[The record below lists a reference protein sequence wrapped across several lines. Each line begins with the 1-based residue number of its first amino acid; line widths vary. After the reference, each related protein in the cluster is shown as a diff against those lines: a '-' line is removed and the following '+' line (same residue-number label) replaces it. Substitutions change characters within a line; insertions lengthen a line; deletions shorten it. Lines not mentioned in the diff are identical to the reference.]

1 MPPSDEDRL
10 QPAYQPMASW
20 TCSSPSKFPLA
31 SSLCVCRSPL
41 ELKIAVSN
49 AVGVPS
55 IRPFMEGASIVSGI
69 AVITQETTFV
79 AGSRRHGRMEAEPL
93 PAHVRT
99 GVYDFHAAGDEL
111 ASTALCFWTGS
122 GQPRHSDWERAV
134 SKLLVDGVSRVFPGV
149 RGGAPTRALEPARL

>member
-1 MPPSDEDRL
+1 MKIDFSRRTSQWQAGL
-10 QPAYQPMASW
+10 V
-20 TCSSPSKFPLA
+20 SSPSKFPLA

-99 GVYDFHAAGDEL
+99 GVYDFHAAAAADRFHQFRLGTFD
-111 ASTALCFWTGS
+111 
-122 GQPRHSDWERAV
+122 HSPVLIMLEQQLWRSQRGERRREKKA
-134 SKLLVDGVSRVFPGV
+134 DAQA
-149 RGGAPTRALEPARL
+149 GACHNSPLSED

>member
-10 QPAYQPMASW
+10 QSAYQPMASW

-69 AVITQETTFV
+69 AVITQETTSLPEADVTDAWRQSRCQLTFERVYTTFTLRPLRIASISFV
-79 AGSRRHGRMEAEPL
+79 
-93 PAHVRT
+93 
-99 GVYDFHAAGDEL
+99 
-111 ASTALCFWTGS
+111 W
-122 GQPRHSDWERAV
+122 
-134 SKLLVDGVSRVFPGV
+134 
-149 RGGAPTRALEPARL
+149 